1 MKWLII
7 FPDPWLSYSPSILN
21 FIKML
26 ELYDQE
32 FIIVYTNTN
41 SFDNSKI
48 SFNSIK
54 IEISRN
60 QEKLLRACKLY
71 KLYIYLS
78 FIINIKKNINIDNL
92 DKVVGIDSLGYVI
105 ARFFCINPIYY
116 SLEVSRSL
124 LNKIIFNII
133 KPSHLIIQSKQRK
146 DYLAKNFNN
155 VSYIQNS
162 PISPRKKHKNTKY
175 EGKLVYFGNIINSH
189 GVEICLDALY
199 RLKNETL
206 TIKGTGSKIYINY
219 LKDKYKDLFDERR
232 VIIDTHY
239 LKQEEIFHYLN
250 NFDIGF
256 CFYNM
261 SIIGSNNFNYLS
273 SPSGKIFN
281 YLMCAIPVIGNK
293 IIGMDTIEKNKAGIL
308 ISEVNI
314 DNIIKAVN
322 DIKLDYHFFSEN
334 SYKVSCEFDY
344 AKMFAENWN
353 NISNSRET

>member
-1 MKWLII
+1 MYHI
-7 FPDPWLSYSPSILN
+7 FKTLQYPS
-21 FIKML
+21 
-26 ELYDQE
+26 
-32 FIIVYTNTN
+32 
-41 SFDNSKI
+41 
-48 SFNSIK
+48 
-54 IEISRN
+54 
-60 QEKLLRACKLY
+60 
-71 KLYIYLS
+71 
-78 FIINIKKNINIDNL
+78 
-92 DKVVGIDSLGYVI
+92 
-105 ARFFCINPIYY
+105 
-116 SLEVSRSL
+116 
-124 LNKIIFNII
+124 
-133 KPSHLIIQSKQRK
+133 
-146 DYLAKNFNN
+146 
-155 VSYIQNS
+155 
-162 PISPRKKHKNTKY
+162 KKHKNTKY
-175 EGKLVYFGNIINSH
+175 EGKLIYFGNIINSH

-322 DIKLDYHFFSEN
+322 DIKLDYHFFLIIRIKFHANLTMQRCSLKTGIIFRIVEKLN
-334 SYKVSCEFDY
+334 EKALITGITGQDGSYLAEFLLEKGYEVHGIKRRSSLFNTQRIDHLY
-344 AKMFAENWN
+344 QDP
-353 NISNSRET
+353 I